1 MKIGFS
7 FGRCVRDIVDGVV
20 NINDVLLIIGRTR
33 MPDEKSC
40 EWVIDEY
47 LQTHYLRGR
56 DPARCHEVG
65 LELYRTRRVIE
76 PRGVGAHAMQVPA
89 DCVWMDLFP
98 TVTDNVNE
106 AVRVAWEQYRMLI
119 GLSSHL
125 PEIDE
130 QALKHRALDQLDI
143 PVQDT
148 ACTPTKRKRKTKAQ
162 KAAEAEQKRV
172 LDLLASCIV

>member
-1 MKIGFS
+1 
-7 FGRCVRDIVDGVV
+7 
-20 NINDVLLIIGRTR
+20 
-33 MPDEKSC
+33 
-40 EWVIDEY
+40 
-47 LQTHYLRGR
+47 
-56 DPARCHEVG
+56 
-65 LELYRTRRVIE
+65 
-76 PRGVGAHAMQVPA
+76 
-89 DCVWMDLFP
+89 
-98 TVTDNVNE
+98 VTDNVNE